1 MKKHLIKIILV
12 LCGTVFLASCLKN
25 DPENNPTVY
34 YAYQYIPNINEFMP
48 QRLLYAFG
56 NENLHYGDEPPRI
69 EGIFKADD
77 IRISLVDTTGNSTW
91 MQTNTIIP
99 TPQYFEFYEQHKG
112 IAKMRFRYPKGT
124 PGEYNY
130 FLEKSST
137 QSTDSI
143 MRFRTSG
150 FVEDTISPSYF
161 KDGKLR
167 PSDDF
172 KWVFVM
178 GNDPYFTVYY
188 YEIRDISS
196 KGEPLNAVIFTGKM
210 DKETITVYDTVNN
223 TSETIVKPVIKNL
236 QWGIQTMKYYKE
248 SASLNQIIHLGFL
261 PTPGDLV
268 VLSCDSDT
276 HSTSHL
282 PQ

>member
-1 MKKHLIKIILV
+1 MKKHLIKVLLI
-12 LCGTVFLASCLKN
+12 LCGTLALSSCLKD

-56 NENLHYGDEPPRI
+56 NEQLHFGDEPPRI

-77 IRISLVDTTGNSTW
+77 ISISFVDTTGNSTW
-91 MQTNTIIP
+91 MQTNTLIP
-99 TPQYFEFYEQHKG
+99 TPQYFQFYEQHKG
-112 IAKMRFRYPKGT
+112 VAKMKFRYPKGT

-137 QSTDSI
+137 KMTDSI
-143 MRFRTSG
+143 MKWKSNS

-167 PSDDF
+167 SEDF
-172 KWVFVM
+172 RRVFIM
-178 GNDPYFTVYY
+178 GEDPYFTVYY

-196 KGEPLNAVIFTGKM
+196 KGEPLNAVIFTGKIE
-210 DKETITVYDTVNN
+210 KETITVTDTVNN
-223 TSETIVKPVIKNL
+223 ITETYTKPVIKNL
-236 QWGIQTMKYYKE
+236 KWGIQTMKYYKE
-248 SASLNQIIHLGFL
+248 TASLNQIIHLGFL
-261 PTPGDLV
+261 PTPGDLI
-268 VLSCDSDT
+268 VLSCGSDT
-276 HSTSHL
+276 HTVSEL
-282 PQ
+282 PH